1 MATYDT
7 SYSSTSLITSIQSG
21 LLCCI
26 CPIGSYLITKFGCRS
41 LAIVATM
48 VAAIGLFTSGL
59 SQSIGLLYVTA
70 GALTGIF
77 ILV

>member
-1 MATYDT
+1 MATFDT

-26 CPIGSYLITKFGCRS
+26 CPIGSYFITMFGCRKV
-41 LAIVATM
+41 AIVGSM

-59 SQSIGLLYVTA
+59 SQSIGVLYMTA
-70 GALTGIF
+70 GALTGTLI
-77 ILV
+77 